1 MKPTLIALM
10 GLPRSGKSTIV
21 AELSK
26 ELGAPIVRKDAI
38 RLALHGRPYETL
50 AEQVVRAVSLL
61 MVRSL
66 FLAGHDTV
74 IADETHYSRAARN
87 FMRDGDKDWDTVFYH
102 VPTSAEICKERA
114 VATNQSYLLKVI
126 DEMVARYE
134 PLGDDEAVYT
144 PTEINR
150 DHTHCSCA
158 YHND

>member
-1 MKPTLIALM
+1 MSKPLLICM
-10 GLPRSGKSTIV
+10 CGLPRSGKSTIV

-26 ELGAPIVRKDAI
+26 ELGAPIVQKDAI

-66 FLAGHDTV
+66 FLAGHEVV
-74 IADETHYSRAARN
+74 IADETHYSRAARD
-87 FMRDGDKDWDTVFYH
+87 FMRDGDKDWTTQFYH
-102 VPTSAEICKERA
+102 VPTSVEVCKERA

-134 PLGDDEAVYT
+134 PLAAGEDVYIPPEPAEA
-144 PTEINR
+144 
-150 DHTHCSCA
+150 HCSCA
-158 YHND
+158 YHDD